1 VERPRPGGDPCCDD
15 VPLTPGACSRHVL
28 AVAPQTAC
36 GSMHELASIHRHREA
51 LESRRPHEVDKTSRP
66 LQAARD
72 PLRELAQGRVA
83 SR

>member
-1 VERPRPGGDPCCDD
+1 
-15 VPLTPGACSRHVL
+15 
-28 AVAPQTAC
+28 
-36 GSMHELASIHRHREA
+36 MHELASIHRHREA